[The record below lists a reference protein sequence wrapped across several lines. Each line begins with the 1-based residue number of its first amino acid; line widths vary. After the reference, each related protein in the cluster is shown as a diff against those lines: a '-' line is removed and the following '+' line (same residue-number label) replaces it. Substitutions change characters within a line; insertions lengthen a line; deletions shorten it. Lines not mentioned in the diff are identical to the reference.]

1 MSSVDPTSDPR
12 DDELAERGRALIAAA
27 VARTEAPLSLRER
40 IEADR
45 DRARTRTGR
54 SRRGLNILVPAGG
67 LLLAAIVAVVL
78 ATGGGPSPT
87 VLATAQFAARGPVL
101 PAPKEDP
108 QNRAL
113 LASDV
118 DGVPFP
124 YWGGAFP
131 WEAVGAREGKV
142 EDRATKTVYYQN
154 AQGARVAYTIVAGD
168 ALDPPDGARTRTVN
182 GVPLQVT
189 EQGAK
194 RVVTWERQGHTCVLT
209 APRTVPEAKLLALAA
224 WKGKGNVPF

>member
-45 DRARTRTGR
+45 ARARTGR
-54 SRRGLNILVPAGG
+54 RRRGLNVLVPAGG
-67 LLLAAIVAVVL
+67 LLVAAIVAVVL

-101 PAPKEDP
+101 PPPKEDP

-154 AQGARVAYTIVAGD
+154 EQGARVAYTIVAGA
-168 ALDPPDGARTRTVN
+168 ALDPPDGARSRTVN

-194 RVVTWERQGHTCVLT
+194 RVVTWKRQGHTCVLT